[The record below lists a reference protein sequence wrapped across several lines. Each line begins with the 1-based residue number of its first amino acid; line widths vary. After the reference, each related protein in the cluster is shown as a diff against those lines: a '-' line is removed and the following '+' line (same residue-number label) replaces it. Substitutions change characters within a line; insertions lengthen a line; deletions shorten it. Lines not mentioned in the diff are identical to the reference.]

1 MSSPGN
7 EHFVFIESN
16 TTGTGRIAVERL
28 LRDGRRVTFLAR
40 QPEKYP
46 FLAAPA
52 DGLTVEVLETN
63 NTEAVAARVGEIH
76 RHGRVDVVLTFSE
89 YYIATVAEVAARYGF
104 RYLDP
109 AVARCCRN
117 KHATREALRAAG
129 LPTPEFR
136 IVASPDEARRA
147 SREVTYPCVLK
158 PLTESSS
165 AGVREIR
172 DPAGFLE
179 HFLALHAQRENARG
193 QPMTGEVLVESLLTG
208 PEVSVETVT
217 LAAGDTRVVG
227 VTRKYLSQPPL
238 FVELGHDFPG
248 EFEGDLSARSEQAA
262 LDALRA
268 VGYDFGP
275 AHTEVRLPPGGEAV
289 VVEINPRLAGG
300 MIPELVFYATG
311 IDLLAVLLEQLAGH
325 VVDLEPNRQEV
336 AAIRFLT
343 APRRGRLM
351 AVEGME
357 EIRCQPLVR
366 EVSLNKKIG
375 SEVWPAEE
383 ATARLGQ
390 VITSGPDRRQV
401 IAAVEQGRDR
411 LRIEV
416 EALSQVAA

>member
-16 TTGTGRIAVERL
+16 TTGTGRLAVERL
-28 LRDGRRVTFLAR
+28 LRDGRTVTFLAR
-40 QPEKYP
+40 QPKKYP
-46 FLAAPA
+46 FLAELA
-52 DGLTVEVLETN
+52 DALTLEVLETN
-63 NTEAVAARVGEIH
+63 DTAAVAARVGEIH
-76 RHGRVDVVLTFSE
+76 RHRRVDVVLTFSE

-136 IVASPDEARRA
+136 IVSSPEEARRV

-158 PLTESSS
+158 PPTESSS
-165 AGVREIR
+165 AGVRQIR
-172 DPAGFLE
+172 DAAGFLE
-179 HFLALHAQRENARG
+179 HFLTLHGQRENARG

-217 LAAGDTRVVG
+217 LAAGVTRIVG
-227 VTRKYLSQPPL
+227 VTRKYLSEPPL

-248 EFEGDLSARSEQAA
+248 DHGAELTARSEQAT
-262 LDALRA
+262 LDALHA

-275 AHTEVRLPPGGEAV
+275 AHTEIRLTPDGEAV

-325 VVDLEPNRQEV
+325 QVDLEPRRQEF

-343 APRRGRLM
+343 APRRGRLA
-351 AVEGME
+351 AVAGIE
-357 EIRCQPLVR
+357 EVRRLPLMR
-366 EVSLNKKIG
+366 EVSLNRKIG
-375 SEVWPAEE
+375 SEVGPAEE
-383 ATARLGQ
+383 ATGRLGQ
-390 VITSGPDRRQV
+390 VIASGPDRRRV
-401 IAAVEQGRDR
+401 IAAVEQGRAR

-416 EALSQVAA
+416 EALSEVAA